1 MSRSPYFKTSLNTAV
16 GENNK
21 VFSVEE
27 CSPRVLTT
35 VIDFM
40 YGIDIPEQILDED
53 AEMVLAMADLYL
65 MEDLKEAVA
74 LHLGKDLAAG
84 KILER
89 STLAEKYGA
98 EKLKEM
104 CCDFIL
110 SNMKEINKEPRDHLV
125 QILHPLLG
133 KKALEKLDNLED
145 ANTQLYANV
154 RVANDL
160 LGFNLSTFKPYK
172 KRADYQSLAEY
183 ETYVRS
189 NIKPNMVVGC
199 NNELGTWAHVAGG
212 EERTFGWVLSCDAAG
227 PVVKWPL
234 HGKKGSTAMRGS
246 YQDLDILTPPT
257 NSPIFKL

>member
-1 MSRSPYFKTSLNTAV
+1 
-16 GENNK
+16 
-21 VFSVEE
+21 
-27 CSPRVLTT
+27 
-35 VIDFM
+35 
-40 YGIDIPEQILDED
+40 
-53 AEMVLAMADLYL
+53 
-65 MEDLKEAVA
+65 
-74 LHLGKDLAAG
+74 
-84 KILER
+84 
-89 STLAEKYGA
+89 
-98 EKLKEM
+98 M

-110 SNMKEINKEPRDHLV
+110 SNMKEINKEPRDHLIE
-125 QILHPLLG
+125 ILHPLLG

-172 KRADYQSLAEY
+172 KRTDFQSLAEY

-189 NIKPNMVVGC
+189 NIKPNMVVEC

>member
-1 MSRSPYFKTSLNTAV
+1 VTLNCGFFVIKAHSFVLGMSPYFKTSLNTAV

-40 YGIDIPEQILDED
+40 YGIDIPEQILDDD

-125 QILHPLLG
+125 EILHP
-133 KKALEKLDNLED
+133 
-145 ANTQLYANV
+145 
-154 RVANDL
+154 
-160 LGFNLSTFKPYK
+160 F
-172 KRADYQSLAEY
+172 
-183 ETYVRS
+183 
-189 NIKPNMVVGC
+189 
-199 NNELGTWAHVAGG
+199 G
-212 EERTFGWVLSCDAAG
+212 E
-227 PVVKWPL
+227 
-234 HGKKGSTAMRGS
+234 KGSGKTGQPGRCKYPALCQR
-246 YQDLDILTPPT
+246 
-257 NSPIFKL
+257 